1 MESIE
6 HGCMEGEKGK
16 KSIYSRKKIASC
28 TMYHNSI
35 VYST

>member
-16 KSIYSRKKIASC
+16 KK
-28 TMYHNSI
+28 SI
-35 VYST
+35 VERKLPHALCIIIP